1 MNSLIFNVGIILLT
15 SIGVVQFC
23 TKAFDIYAGDTAILN
38 LFGSQMDR
46 IGGGAFKYIYSVF
59 TVIFLGFVVLGFL
72 WSTMFKNAEL
82 RKAQKDAEFAM
93 K

>member
-23 TKAFDIYAGDTAILN
+23 TKAFDLYASNTAILN
-38 LFGSQMDR
+38 IFGSQIER
-46 IGGGAFKYIYSVF
+46 IDGISYVYSVF
-59 TVIFLGFVVLGFL
+59 IVFFLGFFVIGFL

-82 RKAQKDAEFAM
+82 KKLQENAAAE
-93 K
+93 

>member
-23 TKAFDIYAGDTAILN
+23 TKAFDIYAGNTAILN
-38 LFGSQMDR
+38 LFGSQLSL
-46 IGGGAFKYIYSVF
+46 IQGLSYVYSVF
-59 TVIFLGFVVLGFL
+59 IVFFLGFFCFGFL

-82 RKAQKDAEFAM
+82 KKLQADLEK
-93 K
+93 

>member
-23 TKAFDIYAGDTAILN
+23 TKAFDLYASDTAILN
-38 LFGSQMDR
+38 IFGTQVGK
-46 IGGGAFKYIYSVF
+46 IPGIQYVYSVF
-59 TVIFLGFVVLGFL
+59 IVGFLMFFCAGFL
-72 WSTMFKNAEL
+72 WSTAFKNAE
-82 RKAQKDAEFAM
+82 QKKMLADME